1 MMKTYWVP
9 QYRWQLQEWIEQWFQ
24 RVGNPLPKG
33 LRKKRKRQ
41 LYAIYFQI
49 MDRQMDGRRI
59 LSSFN

>member
-1 MMKTYWVP
+1 MTKTYWVP

-24 RVGNPLPKG
+24 RVGSPLPKG

-49 MDRQMDGRRI
+49 MDRQMNGQ
-59 LSSFN
+59 